1 MTASNRKECFTSFLT
16 FVAMKLTAGEN
27 RYHNDNNTNNDDDD
41 NDNDND
47 NQSISIALFTQK

>member
-16 FVAMKLTAGEN
+16 FVAMKSTAGEN
-27 RYHNDNNTNNDDDD
+27 RYHNDNNNNNDDD
-41 NDNDND
+41 DNDND